1 MTDFYDN
8 SDVPENAI
16 EWLKGRKTATVT
28 LAGRT
33 TLNTRIRK
41 LAKSHPG
48 KCSIRDENEDGT
60 IVAHIPVSWIKF
72 YPERE
77 LSEEERERLSA
88 FGKQNVANARAVAQR
103 KRAETRLKGKK

>member
-1 MTDFYDN
+1 MTDFYNDG
-8 SDVPENAI
+8 DIPENAI

-60 IVAHIPVSWIKF
+60 IVAHIPASWIKF
-72 YPERE
+72 NPELE
-77 LSEEERERLSA
+77 ISEEERERRSA
-88 FGKQNVANARAVAQR
+88 LGKLTIQRNRESKQR
-103 KRAETRLKGKK
+103 KRAETRSKGKK

>member
-1 MTDFYDN
+1 MTDFYDD
-8 SDVPENAI
+8 SDIPENAI
-16 EWLKGRKTATVT
+16 EWLKGKKTATVT

-72 YPERE
+72 NPEKE
-77 LSEEERERLSA
+77 LSEEERERLR
-88 FGKQNVANARAVAQR
+88 ARASEINLAKQGLACR
-103 KRAETRLKGKK
+103 KALKSRSKGKK